1 MASEKPLANHPLKDD
16 GHAKDAKPSQNHY
29 SVTVQGSNGRNEDE
43 QNHVTPV
50 MPTKPRDMNLLSW
63 ICVVISLMS
72 SMFLFALDNTV
83 VADVQPS
90 IINTLGNVDK
100 LPWVSVAYALG
111 AIAINLFV

>member
-1 MASEKPLANHPLKDD
+1 MASDQPLATQTLRDD
-16 GHAKDAKPSQNHY
+16 AKDARPSQNHD
-29 SVTVQGSNGRNEDE
+29 SVTVQSFNGGNEDE
-43 QNHVTPV
+43 QSHVEPV
-50 MPTKPRDMNLLSW
+50 MPKKPRDMNQVSW